1 MCTSRHRIALYSHDT
16 MGIGHMRRNM
26 LIAQAFAESDVK
38 PNILMI
44 CGAREAALF
53 TPPPGVDFLTLPA
66 ISKDASGRYHP
77 RCLDV
82 TMREL
87 SRVRSDVTR
96 AALEA
101 FDPDVLIVDK
111 VPRGA
116 LGELDSS
123 LASLRAA
130 GHTRCVLG
138 LRDVLDDANSV
149 AREWISD
156 DSEQAVREYYDAVW
170 VYGSAGVYDVAREYH
185 FSPDVAEK
193 IRYTG
198 YLRRTLN
205 CDSVT
210 NGETIDPVEH
220 LDIPS
225 DAPVALC
232 MVGGGQDGADVAL
245 NFARAVL
252 PENMIGV
259 IVTGPFMP
267 PEAKQRI
274 KLMAASRPQLRVL
287 EFTTSI
293 EPLLR
298 RAGHVVTMGGYN
310 SVCEVLAAGKRA
322 LVVPRVKPRLE
333 QFVRA
338 QSLQRMG
345 LLDVLHPDDLSPQ
358 AIARWLSR
366 PIAPPSDV
374 VRRLD
379 FDGTRRLASLL
390 ADVLATDSDTTCRC
404 RRGAMQHVA

>member
-1 MCTSRHRIALYSHDT
+1 

-77 RCLDV
+77 RSLDV
-82 TMREL
+82 SMREL

-116 LGELDSS
+116 LGELDSA

-138 LRDVLDDANSV
+138 LRDVLDDPAIV
-149 AREWISD
+149 AREWAAD
-156 DSEQAVREYYDAVW
+156 DSDQAVRDYYDAIW
-170 VYGSAGVYDVAREYH
+170 AYGSPGVYDLAREYH

-198 YLRRTLN
+198 YLRRTPDEDASTN
-205 CDSVT
+205 CAAV
-210 NGETIDPVEH
+210 DPFEF

-225 DAPVALC
+225 EADVALC
-232 MVGGGQDGADVAL
+232 MVGGGQDGAEVAL

-252 PENMIGV
+252 AEDMVGV
-259 IVTGPFMP
+259 VVTGPFMP
-267 PEAKQRI
+267 PETRQRI
-274 KLMAASRPQLRVL
+274 KMMSASRPQLRVL
-287 EFTTSI
+287 EFTTNI

-298 RAGHVVTMGGYN
+298 RAGRVVTMGGYN

-333 QFVRA
+333 QFIRA

-358 AIARWLSR
+358 AIARWLTR
-366 PIAPPSDV
+366 PIPPPSDV
-374 VRRLD
+374 LRRID
-379 FDGTRRLASLL
+379 FDGTQRLASLL
-390 ADVLATDSDTTCRC
+390 ADVLTPAAAPCLC